1 MGTRDLEKEVPNLK
15 RNLENSHDPL
25 TNLKTEHSS
34 LKIYSHEL
42 ETKIQKLEKVIGQRD
57 SKIAKMSRKKAANFN
72 QNHLGES

>member
-34 LKIYSHEL
+34 LKIYSHVTWNKNSEAWESHWPEGL
-42 ETKIQKLEKVIGQRD
+42 KN
-57 SKIAKMSRKKAANFN
+57 S
-72 QNHLGES
+72 QNEQGNL